1 MTVFNTVLKIVNKY
15 KFTIILY
22 TVMLII
28 FGGLNFKTSNN
39 SVSYVATKPD
49 VFIINEDEEIG
60 ITKDLINYFDKNTNI
75 KDLDT
80 DEESINDALFYR
92 DINYVIYIPKNFRND
107 FLNGKNP
114 KINIKTTKDYNS
126 VLAENLLDNYL
137 KTATIY
143 RNNMLNE
150 EDLIKKVNESI
161 NISTKVEV
169 TSKLDT
175 NTLSQIAFYFN
186 FLNYSILAGCVYVIC
201 LILSSFKE
209 KNIHKRMIISSTNYK
224 KLNNKLLVSMG
235 SIAFILWIL
244 YIILA
249 YILLGKVVIS
259 EHGIIYIINSLI
271 FMMCA
276 LTISFLI
283 GNIVNSKT
291 AINGIINV
299 VALGSSFLCG
309 SFVPMEWLPKS
320 VLTIAHVLPSYW
332 YIKTNE
338 LLKTIEVI
346 NLNTLKPI
354 IINMIIILIF
364 AFVFI
369 LITNIISNKKRKID

>member
-92 DINYVIYIPKNFRND
+92 DVNYIIYIPKNFRND

-259 EHGIIYIINSLI
+259 EHGIIYIINSFI